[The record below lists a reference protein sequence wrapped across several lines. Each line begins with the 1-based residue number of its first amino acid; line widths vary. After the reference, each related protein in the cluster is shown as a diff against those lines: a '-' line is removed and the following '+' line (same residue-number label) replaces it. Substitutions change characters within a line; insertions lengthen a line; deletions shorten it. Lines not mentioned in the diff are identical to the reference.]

1 MPSKLTVI
9 LDQGARDAED
19 RAEAHVEKQLGERDK
34 EAVGAEIERL
44 DFKPDDIP
52 MHVWDLIQENGEI
65 ATEKLNQILLSPR
78 FMRIRPGDQAKLI
91 ALAQNRAYGTPKQNK
106 VDPRRSTGLI
116 DVTAKELQDL
126 ANRTM
131 LPEYKLS
138 QSKTVDYDTQPEDDE
153 L

>member
-78 FMRIRPGDQAKLI
+78 FLRIRPGDQAKLI

-116 DVTAKELQDL
+116 DVTARELQDL
-126 ANRTM
+126 ASRTM
-131 LPEYKLS
+131 LPEYK
-138 QSKTVDYDTQPEDDE
+138 QSARTNYDTQPEEDE